1 MKILFLSELPNTGK
15 VPRDFNHMRTEF
27 AQMCALKADQFPIQ
41 ELKRYGG
48 DTDYDHVVLLL
59 SKTPQLREHLLKIDL
74 VATARNLG
82 KKVWFMQEATSW
94 IHQTMGLQ
102 HQINHVNI
110 LNNVDGIL
118 SENTTDYKYY
128 RGVAPNIP
136 VHTIP
141 TLMIEDHLLDARK
154 SEKRDRTMI
163 GGNCSHWYGG
173 FDSYIIADIY
183 NNPIDMPKM
192 RNVDLHDQLP
202 RLTILPHIA
211 FTNWIYKL
219 SEYRYAVH
227 LMPAI
232 TAGTF
237 CLNAAFL
244 GIPCIGYI
252 DSDPQRICQPK
263 LSVDLYDIE
272 KARYLANKLKN
283 DKDFYEE
290 CSQDAIKNYES
301 NYKESIFIEYMN
313 EVFK

>member
-1 MKILFLSELPNTGK
+1 
-15 VPRDFNHMRTEF
+15 
-27 AQMCALKADQFPIQ
+27 
-41 ELKRYGG
+41 
-48 DTDYDHVVLLL
+48 
-59 SKTPQLREHLLKIDL
+59 
-74 VATARNLG
+74 
-82 KKVWFMQEATSW
+82 
-94 IHQTMGLQ
+94 
-102 HQINHVNI
+102 
-110 LNNVDGIL
+110 
-118 SENTTDYKYY
+118 
-128 RGVAPNIP
+128 
-136 VHTIP
+136 
-141 TLMIEDHLLDARK
+141 
-154 SEKRDRTMI
+154 
-163 GGNCSHWYGG
+163 
-173 FDSYIIADIY
+173 
-183 NNPIDMPKM
+183 M

-237 CLNAAFL
+237 CLNSAFL
-244 GIPCIGYI
+244 GIPCIGYV
-252 DSDPQRICQPK
+252 DSDPQRLCQPK

-313 EVFK
+313 KVLK

>member
-1 MKILFLSELPNTGK
+1 
-15 VPRDFNHMRTEF
+15 
-27 AQMCALKADQFPIQ
+27 
-41 ELKRYGG
+41 
-48 DTDYDHVVLLL
+48 
-59 SKTPQLREHLLKIDL
+59 
-74 VATARNLG
+74 
-82 KKVWFMQEATSW
+82 
-94 IHQTMGLQ
+94 
-102 HQINHVNI
+102 
-110 LNNVDGIL
+110 
-118 SENTTDYKYY
+118 
-128 RGVAPNIP
+128 
-136 VHTIP
+136 
-141 TLMIEDHLLDARK
+141 MIEDYLLDARK
-154 SEKRDRTMI
+154 TQKRDRTMI
-163 GGNCSHWYGG
+163 GGNCSQWYGG